1 MYTSLLQFAPAER
14 GVLPIECYEFFA
26 NSQLASRLWL
36 GNIQF
41 RWLNN
46 NIGVDIVEKP
56 SMSIFFSMDFIH
68 AITLPSLYLQIH
80 HLHSYVILHQSKYIP
95 AVKLTAAA

>member
-1 MYTSLLQFAPAER
+1 MSPADQPAGDKCYTLLEPYR
-14 GVLPIECYEFFA
+14 C
-26 NSQLASRLWL
+26 
-36 GNIQF
+36 
-41 RWLNN
+41 

-56 SMSIFFSMDFIH
+56 SVSIFFSVDFIH

-80 HLHSYVILHQSKYIP
+80 HLHSYVKLHQSKYIL